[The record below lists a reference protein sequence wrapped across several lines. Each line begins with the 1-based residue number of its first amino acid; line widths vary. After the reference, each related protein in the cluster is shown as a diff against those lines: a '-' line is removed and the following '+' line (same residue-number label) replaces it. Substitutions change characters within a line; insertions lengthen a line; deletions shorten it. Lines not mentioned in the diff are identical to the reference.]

1 VTVIEVDEVLS
12 IGDNVKFG
20 PFLNVTTL
28 SFDSTSASGIIT
40 AIQHSFPSL
49 KRFKMNVDLLPWAEA
64 DQLFHALTQCNAC
77 DTIEDINITSEFE
90 SSSDPCEPLT
100 VVRQFLC
107 FPRLRKLELSVYLP
121 IYVDDDLLLQAMSC
135 WPNIQH
141 LHLDNLHTLPPPPIV
156 TLRGVIAALRLP
168 LCPHLQYLK
177 ICMDVS
183 DIDIDPITDPWDHPS
198 RITLDLNSVHVAD
211 PGSVAQAIFANLRD
225 VRCIMFEEV
234 TWRTGWPP
242 HQIV

>member
-1 VTVIEVDEVLS
+1 MLSEIIRSYNRLKHLTCPLFDSTAWEYLSHLPTLQTVTVIEVDEVLS

-64 DQLFHALTQCNAC
+64 EQLFRALAQCNAC
-77 DTIEDINITSEFE
+77 DTIEDINITSKFE

-135 WPNIQH
+135 WPNIRH
-141 LHLDNLHTLPPPPIV
+141 LRLDNLHTRPPPPTV
-156 TLRGVIAALRLP
+156 TLRGVIAALRHP
-168 LCPHLQYLK
+168 MCPDLQYLK
-177 ICMDVS
+177 ICIDVS
-183 DIDIDPITDPWDHPS
+183 DIDIDPCLI
-198 RITLDLNSVHVAD
+198 
-211 PGSVAQAIFANLRD
+211 PGIIAGIIAP
-225 VRCIMFEEV
+225 E
-234 TWRTGWPP
+234 
-242 HQIV
+242 